1 MSTDGKGGSGMTN
14 QIISGANQGV
24 HAVFSTNVK
33 PKRDHIQV
41 KAGTEQ
47 TPLGRYREQGV
58 DLELSGNSGKFTE
71 EELEAM
77 KQSEAEKSLRE
88 RYQEQLESAKEAA
101 EGVGEGF
108 EDMGKAMEIARRLMH
123 GDIVPSSDEK
133 FLMDFDKDMYLS
145 AKSMQVLA
153 QNKNAKKYDSL
164 LEEEESEGAVDSEGG
179 DIVID
184 ASGLKLC
191 REMTPASS

>member
-1 MSTDGKGGSGMTN
+1 
-14 QIISGANQGV
+14 
-24 HAVFSTNVK
+24 
-33 PKRDHIQV
+33 
-41 KAGTEQ
+41 
-47 TPLGRYREQGV
+47 
-58 DLELSGNSGKFTE
+58 
-71 EELEAM
+71 
-77 KQSEAEKSLRE
+77 
-88 RYQEQLESAKEAA
+88 
-101 EGVGEGF
+101 
-108 EDMGKAMEIARRLMH
+108 MGKAMEIARRLMH

>member
-1 MSTDGKGGSGMTN
+1 MTN
-14 QIISGANQGV
+14 QIMSGANQGI

>member
-1 MSTDGKGGSGMTN
+1 MTN
-14 QIISGANQGV
+14 QMISGGNYGV
-24 HAVFSTNVK
+24 YAAFSTNVKSDSGTVK

-41 KAGTEQ
+41 KTGTEQ
-47 TPLGRYREQGV
+47 TRLGQYREQGV

-77 KQSEAEKSLRE
+77 KQSEAEKSLRAS
-88 RYQEQLESAKEAA
+88 YQEQLESAKEAA
-101 EGVGEGF
+101 EGMGEGF

-123 GDIVPSSDEK
+123 GDIVPPSDEK
-133 FLMDFDKDMYLS
+133 FLMDFDKDIYLS

-153 QNKNAKKYDSL
+153 QNKNAKEYDSL
-164 LEEEESEGAVDSEGG
+164 LEEEESEGAVDSKDG

-191 REMTPASS
+191 REMMPASS